1 MVRGSIASTS
11 MSSKHVSMLFY
22 AHNAHV
28 HRVLTWADH
37 ISGDGVL
44 TTQEFQRGLKA
55 RGLSLGSR
63 AMSEL
68 MRVRHHMLL
77 LL

>member
-1 MVRGSIASTS
+1 MVNETFGEDPVLAAERIII
-11 MSSKHVSMLFY
+11 
-22 AHNAHV
+22 AHV

>member
-1 MVRGSIASTS
+1 
-11 MSSKHVSMLFY
+11 
-22 AHNAHV
+22 
-28 HRVLTWADH
+28 VLTWADH